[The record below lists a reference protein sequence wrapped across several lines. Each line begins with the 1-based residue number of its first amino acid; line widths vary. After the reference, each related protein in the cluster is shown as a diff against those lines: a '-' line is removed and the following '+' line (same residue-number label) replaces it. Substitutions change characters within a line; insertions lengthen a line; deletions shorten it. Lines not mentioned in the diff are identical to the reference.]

1 MAGVESAATLPP
13 VCRLQAEAAGTK
25 PPLPRAPEGKQS
37 KNPACQQREGH
48 PYQVFFC
55 APATAL
61 DATTFSG
68 GPADHHCSAFVPGL
82 AAMLWSEFWSG
93 RGAGANGPELGA
105 KRSGVSNDE
114 NLPISSGH
122 IALAAVVSVISTCA
136 QEEEGGAKSAGV
148 GGFVLSSSWK
158 DQVELEFHQLE
169 LRYERLKV
177 ARPEPERRLL
187 ASLAEVGQQVPVVV
201 VKEAAEGSF
210 VVIDGY
216 KRVRALRRLG
226 RDTVGASCWPG
237 EEAEALI
244 VTRLMQTAE
253 PETAL
258 EQSWLLAELRER
270 FGFSLQELARRF
282 GHSVSWVSR
291 RLALLQDLPE
301 AIQERVR
308 RGQIG
313 AHGAAKYLVPLARAN
328 RQVCLDLMETTG
340 ATGLSSR
347 DLGILYTAYQTGN
360 WVTRQR
366 LLEAPLVFLKSHK
379 EMQAPPSVEPG
390 LSDSLLTDLEI
401 LSATARRADRRL
413 RAGILRNV
421 PEKDRQDLSRLL
433 EQSRHEMQ
441 RMAEHF
447 AEEMSDA
454 RSKHPSCDSETA
466 ATGA

>member
-1 MAGVESAATLPP
+1 
-13 VCRLQAEAAGTK
+13 
-25 PPLPRAPEGKQS
+25 
-37 KNPACQQREGH
+37 
-48 PYQVFFC
+48 
-55 APATAL
+55 
-61 DATTFSG
+61 
-68 GPADHHCSAFVPGL
+68 
-82 AAMLWSEFWSG
+82 
-93 RGAGANGPELGA
+93 
-105 KRSGVSNDE
+105 
-114 NLPISSGH
+114 
-122 IALAAVVSVISTCA
+122 
-136 QEEEGGAKSAGV
+136 
-148 GGFVLSSSWK
+148 
-158 DQVELEFHQLE
+158 VELEFHRLE
-169 LRYERLKV
+169 LRYERLKM

-201 VKEAAEGSF
+201 VKETAEGLF

-226 RDTVGASCWPG
+226 RDTVEASCWPG

-270 FGFSLQELARRF
+270 FGFSFEELARRF

-328 RQVCLDLMETTG
+328 RQVCLDLMEATG
-340 ATGLSSR
+340 ATQLSSR
-347 DLGILYTAYQTGN
+347 DLGILYMAYQTGN

-390 LSDSLLTDLEI
+390 PSDSLLTDLEI

-413 RAGILRNV
+413 RAGILRNL
-421 PEKDRQDLSRLL
+421 PEKDHQDLARLL
-433 EQSRHEMQ
+433 DQSRHEMQ

-447 AEEMSDA
+447 AEEMSHA
-454 RSKHPSCDSETA
+454 RSKHPSSDSETA

>member
-1 MAGVESAATLPP
+1 
-13 VCRLQAEAAGTK
+13 
-25 PPLPRAPEGKQS
+25 
-37 KNPACQQREGH
+37 
-48 PYQVFFC
+48 
-55 APATAL
+55 
-61 DATTFSG
+61 
-68 GPADHHCSAFVPGL
+68 
-82 AAMLWSEFWSG
+82 
-93 RGAGANGPELGA
+93 
-105 KRSGVSNDE
+105 
-114 NLPISSGH
+114 
-122 IALAAVVSVISTCA
+122 
-136 QEEEGGAKSAGV
+136 
-148 GGFVLSSSWK
+148 
-158 DQVELEFHQLE
+158 VELEFHQLE

-177 ARPEPERRLL
+177 VRPETERRLL
-187 ASLAEVGQQVPVVV
+187 ASLAEVGQQVPIVVV
-201 VKEAAEGSF
+201 QGTAEGSF

-216 KRVRALRRLG
+216 KRVRALGRLG
-226 RDTVGASCWPG
+226 RDIVGASCWPG
-237 EEAEALI
+237 DEAEVLI

-270 FGFSLQELARRF
+270 FGLSLEELARRF

-308 RGQIG
+308 RGAIG

-328 RQVCLDLMETTG
+328 RQVCLDLMEATG
-340 ATGLSSR
+340 ATRLSSR

-379 EMQAPPSVEPG
+379 EMQATAAIEPG

-413 RAGILRNV
+413 RAGILRNL
-421 PEKDRQDLSRLL
+421 PEKARQDLACLRDQVRRDV
-433 EQSRHEMQ
+433 E

-447 AEEMSDA
+447 AEEVGDA
-454 RSKHPSCDSETA
+454 GSKHARCDSEAQTTRA
-466 ATGA
+466 

>member
-1 MAGVESAATLPP
+1 M
-13 VCRLQAEAAGTK
+13 
-25 PPLPRAPEGKQS
+25 
-37 KNPACQQREGH
+37 
-48 PYQVFFC
+48 
-55 APATAL
+55 
-61 DATTFSG
+61 
-68 GPADHHCSAFVPGL
+68 
-82 AAMLWSEFWSG
+82 
-93 RGAGANGPELGA
+93 
-105 KRSGVSNDE
+105 
-114 NLPISSGH
+114 
-122 IALAAVVSVISTCA
+122 
-136 QEEEGGAKSAGV
+136 
-148 GGFVLSSSWK
+148 
-158 DQVELEFHQLE
+158 ELEFHQLE

-177 ARPEPERRLL
+177 VRPETERRLL
-187 ASLAEVGQQVPVVV
+187 ASLAEVGQQVPIVVV
-201 VKEAAEGSF
+201 QGTAEGSF

-216 KRVRALRRLG
+216 KRVRALGRLG
-226 RDTVGASCWPG
+226 RDIVGASCWPG
-237 EEAEALI
+237 DEAEVLI

-270 FGFSLQELARRF
+270 FGLSLEELARRF

-308 RGQIG
+308 RGAIG

-328 RQVCLDLMETTG
+328 RQVCLDLMEATG
-340 ATGLSSR
+340 ATRLSSR

-379 EMQAPPSVEPG
+379 EMQATAAIEPG

-413 RAGILRNV
+413 RAGILRNL
-421 PEKDRQDLSRLL
+421 PEKARQDLACLRDQVRRDV
-433 EQSRHEMQ
+433 E

-447 AEEMSDA
+447 AEEVGDA
-454 RSKHPSCDSETA
+454 GSKHARCDSEAQTTRA
-466 ATGA
+466 